1 MNEQSVLAL
10 KDLVLNY
17 RFERSH
23 NSLENCEQTN
33 CILSVMHPSNVLAEA
48 TARTT
53 GKVIVYPATGSLK
66 INVALYHT
74 RTIDYWASFTQAV
87 NFALAE
93 FHSFLH
99 NPESMA
105 GVLDDERIIHL
116 TSRRIETECD
126 IVGSTVF
133 FDPSIEPLFEHL
145 RYLSI
150 TPLRNADDRQR
161 VGASEDDSPLVVCKV
176 EAGNQDFG
184 VHTFAP
190 GLATAI
196 EGYDFDMIVR
206 QNVADTL
213 NVMAFLKSSFIP
225 NPDTNLSADKS

>member
-23 NSLENCEQTN
+23 NALENCEQTN

-48 TARTT
+48 MTRTT
-53 GKVIVYPATGSLK
+53 GKVTILPATGSLK
-66 INVALYHT
+66 INVALYHS
-74 RTIDYWASFTQAV
+74 RTIDYWAGFTQAV

-93 FHSFLH
+93 FHGFLH

-105 GVLDDERIIHL
+105 GVLDDENIIHL
-116 TSRRIETECD
+116 ASRRVETEDD
-126 IVGSTVF
+126 IVGRTVF

-190 GLATAI
+190 GFTTAI

-213 NVMAFLKSSFIP
+213 NVMAKLKPFIQ
-225 NPDTNLSADKS
+225 NPGVYLPVNKS